1 MSYSKLTPEEIA
13 LLQAH
18 PYIIEVT
25 PRKVCF
31 SKEFK
36 EIIWNKMQQGQDI
49 HHIFEEFNIPC
60 DLLGETRINGMKY
73 QIRKEGKAG
82 QGFSDVHT
90 LNYQKN
96 GFKSQEK
103 EIELL
108 KQQLKYKDQEIEFLK
123 KIVSLGSEESTR

>member
-1 MSYSKLTPEEIA
+1 MPHSKFTAEEIE

-36 EIIWNKMQQGQDI
+36 EIIWNRMQQGQDI
-49 HHIFEEFNIPC
+49 HNIFKEFNIPC
-60 DLLGETRINGMKY
+60 DLLGETRIIGMKY
-73 QIRKEGKAG
+73 LIRKEGKAG
-82 QGFSDVHT
+82 QGFRDVHT
-90 LNYQKN
+90 PNYQNN

-123 KIVSLGSEESTR
+123 KIVSLGQEESTQ

>member
-1 MSYSKLTPEEIA
+1 MSYSKFTAEEIE

-36 EIIWNKMQQGQDI
+36 EIVWNRLQQGQDI
-49 HHIFEEFNIPC
+49 HHIFDEFNIPC
-60 DLLGETRINGMKY
+60 ELLGETRINGMKY

-82 QGFSDVHT
+82 QGFRDVHT
-90 LNYQKN
+90 TDYQNN

-123 KIVSLGSEESTR
+123 KIVSLGPEESTR

>member
-1 MSYSKLTPEEIA
+1 MSYSKFTAEEIE

-25 PRKVCF
+25 LRKVCF

-36 EIIWNKMQQGQDI
+36 ELIWNRLQQGQDI
-49 HHIFEEFNIPC
+49 HHIFDEFNIPC

-73 QIRKEGKAG
+73 QIRREGKAG
-82 QGFSDVHT
+82 QGFRDVHT
-90 LNYQKN
+90 QDYQNN
-96 GFKSQEK
+96 GFKSPEK

-123 KIVSLGSEESTR
+123 KIVSLGQEESTR

>member
-1 MSYSKLTPEEIA
+1 MPHSRLTAEEIE
-13 LLQAH
+13 LLRSH

-36 EIIWNKMQQGQDI
+36 EIIWNKLQQGQDI
-49 HHIFEEFNIPC
+49 HHILDEYQIPSE
-60 DLLGETRINGMKY
+60 LLGETRINGMKY
-73 QIRKEGKAG
+73 LIRKEGQSG
-82 QGFSDVHT
+82 QGFRDVHT
-90 LNYQKN
+90 PDYQNN
-96 GFKSQEK
+96 GFKTAEK

-123 KIVSLGSEESTR
+123 KIVSLGQEESTR